1 MLLVVG
7 GTGERCHPGARRADG
22 GPGAGAVARQRGH
35 AVVGSRVRGAIPS
48 CTGSPSGTLCG
59 SLHRP
64 TAITKRG
71 GETCSWWS
79 GERCHP
85 GARRADGGPGA
96 GAVAR
101 QRGHAVVGSRV
112 RGAIP
117 SCTGSPSGTLC
128 GSLHRPTAITK
139 RGGET
144 CSWWSGERC
153 HPGARRADGGPGA
166 GAVARQRGHA
176 VVGSRVRGAI
186 PSCTGSPSGTLCGS
200 LHRPT
205 AITKRGGETCSWWS
219 GERCHP
225 GARRADG
232 GPGAGAVAR
241 QRGHAV
247 VGSRVRGAIPS
258 CTGSPSG
265 TLCGSL
271 HRPTAITKRG
281 GETCSWWSGERCHP
295 GARRADG
302 GPGAGAV
309 ARQRGHAVVGSRVRG
324 AIPSCTGSPSGT
336 LCGSLHRPTAIT
348 KRGGETCSWWSGER
362 CHPGARRADG
372 GPGAGAVARQRG
384 HAVVGSRVRGAIP
397 SCTGSPSGTLCGSLH
412 RPTAITKRGGE
423 TCSWWSGERC
433 HPGARRADGGP
444 GAGAVARQR
453 GHAVVG
459 SRVRGAIPSCTGSP
473 SGTLVIVLDLLL
485 P

>member
-1 MLLVVG
+1 MHWKV
-7 GTGERCHPGARRADG
+7 RYP
-22 GPGAGAVARQRGH
+22 H
-35 AVVGSRVRGAIPS
+35 A
-48 CTGSPSGTLCG
+48 PSGTLCG

-265 TLCGSL
+265 TLCGSSPSV

-281 GETCSWWSGERCHP
+281 G
-295 GARRADG
+295 
-302 GPGAGAV
+302 AV
-309 ARQRGHAVVGSRVRG
+309 
-324 AIPSCTGSPSGT
+324 
-336 LCGSLHRPTAIT
+336 
-348 KRGGETCSWWSGER
+348 W
-362 CHPGARRADG
+362 
-372 GPGAGAVARQRG
+372 
-384 HAVVGSRVRGAIP
+384 
-397 SCTGSPSGTLCGSLH
+397 
-412 RPTAITKRGGE
+412 
-423 TCSWWSGERC
+423 
-433 HPGARRADGGP
+433 
-444 GAGAVARQR
+444 
-453 GHAVVG
+453 
-459 SRVRGAIPSCTGSP
+459 
-473 SGTLVIVLDLLL
+473 
-485 P
+485 